1 MLEGALLD
9 FLKNQIKAIPSG
21 PTSLIRNEES
31 VGFYVQTNVSREKGG
46 AKEASQ
52 LIKYDSV
59 LREISKLLDRK
70 IVHKDEIDD
79 KEKASYILSI
89 LTNLPFATGSTEH
102 GQASVQIIKY
112 KTDQL
117 PEMNLS
123 GTMQFLDEIIA
134 GTYHPKKISTTIQE
148 EGMRRTKLRARQ
160 GLRLLGFLDDQFEK
174 KDSLI
179 NEYQATN
186 NKTDFLKQRVLTSPY
201 LSMIYSLLKGL
212 NTYSK
217 NEKINVL
224 KSLGMKIVQNSRG
237 DNLMLESVAD
247 YRTRNILTW
256 LKGVKLVDEE
266 LNPSMTEEIR
276 PLLQQVM
283 NEYLM
288 AKREPIA
295 GHMMG
300 SLVRNS
306 LVSAFGRLNFIP
318 NDRYEIKGSVGQGNW
333 AAVPWLAI
341 MNKDITTSTQRG
353 YYIVYLFSE
362 DMERLYLTLA
372 QGVTESSRDE
382 MAMINEEIRSNL
394 KIDPDISTDT
404 EIELGSSTLAKKY
417 ELSAA
422 AYILYEKELPSEETL
437 QHDLER
443 MINHYEQYIAFNQGK
458 IELTEEEETNK
469 SLSLKDTV
477 DHVYR
482 YIKGKGFYFEKTEI
496 INLILSLKTK
506 PFVILSGI
514 SGTGKTKIVQW
525 LAEAI
530 GATEDNNQFTL
541 IPVRPDWNDGSD
553 LLGYTDIKGD
563 FKEGPLTKV
572 VIRALR
578 NPTKPYIVLLD
589 EMNLARVEYYFS
601 DILSVMES
609 RAWKNGDITTS
620 NLLTEEAAGL
630 NLQLPSNVYIVG
642 TVNMDETTHPFSKK
656 VLDRANTIE
665 FNRVQLGHLDF
676 LYEEVQEKDPV
687 KLNQEVLEAN
697 YLHLKDV
704 FAEYPDLVRSVTE
717 ELVNINEVLQLI
729 HGQVG
734 YRVRDEICMYL
745 TYNQQ
750 EALMDFNQAFD
761 HCLLQKILPRI
772 AGSDSRVSEVLN
784 SLIEICAF
792 EIPEDADST
801 VDLTYAKYPSSTEK
815 LLEMRRRLVDG
826 FTSFWIS

>member
-9 FLKNQIKAIPSG
+9 FLKNLYQIKAIPSD

-31 VGFYVQTNVSREKGG
+31 VGFYVPTNVSREKGG

-59 LREISKLLDRK
+59 LPEISKLLDRK
-70 IVHKDEIDD
+70 IIHREEIDA
-79 KEKASYILSI
+79 KEKVSHILSI

-102 GQASVQIIKY
+102 EQSSVQIIKY

-134 GTYHPKKISTTIQE
+134 GTYHPKKISATIQE

-174 KDSLI
+174 NDSLI
-179 NEYQATN
+179 NEYQAIN
-186 NKTDFLKQRVLTSPY
+186 NKTDFLQRRVLTSPY

-217 NEKINVL
+217 NDKINVL
-224 KSLGMKIVQNSRG
+224 KSLGMKIVKNSRG

-247 YRTRNILTW
+247 YRTKNIVSW

-266 LNPSMTEEIR
+266 LNPSMEEEIK

-288 AKREPIA
+288 AKRDPIA

-300 SLVRNS
+300 SHVRNS

-382 MAMINEEIRSNL
+382 MARINEEIRSNL
-394 KIDPDISTDT
+394 NIEPDISDN
-404 EIELGSSTLAKKY
+404 EIELNSSTLAKKY

-443 MINHYEQYIAFNQGK
+443 MINYYEQYIALSQGK
-458 IELTEEEETNK
+458 TEITEEEETGT

-477 DHVYR
+477 DHAYPGSSRFSV
-482 YIKGKGFYFEKTEI
+482 I
-496 INLILSLKTK
+496 TK
-506 PFVILSGI
+506 
-514 SGTGKTKIVQW
+514 
-525 LAEAI
+525 
-530 GATEDNNQFTL
+530 
-541 IPVRPDWNDGSD
+541 
-553 LLGYTDIKGD
+553 
-563 FKEGPLTKV
+563 
-572 VIRALR
+572 
-578 NPTKPYIVLLD
+578 
-589 EMNLARVEYYFS
+589 
-601 DILSVMES
+601 
-609 RAWKNGDITTS
+609 
-620 NLLTEEAAGL
+620 
-630 NLQLPSNVYIVG
+630 
-642 TVNMDETTHPFSKK
+642 
-656 VLDRANTIE
+656 
-665 FNRVQLGHLDF
+665 
-676 LYEEVQEKDPV
+676 
-687 KLNQEVLEAN
+687 
-697 YLHLKDV
+697 
-704 FAEYPDLVRSVTE
+704 
-717 ELVNINEVLQLI
+717 
-729 HGQVG
+729 
-734 YRVRDEICMYL
+734 
-745 TYNQQ
+745 
-750 EALMDFNQAFD
+750 
-761 HCLLQKILPRI
+761 
-772 AGSDSRVSEVLN
+772 
-784 SLIEICAF
+784 
-792 EIPEDADST
+792 
-801 VDLTYAKYPSSTEK
+801 
-815 LLEMRRRLVDG
+815 
-826 FTSFWIS
+826 